1 MIIELQR
8 MESLEEKYHVELF
21 VEQTMGQSDKYYK
34 IVRHMFAKKP
44 TKVFLGNTLDEVE
57 DKLKMGW

>member
-21 VEQTMGQSDKYYK
+21 VEQMVGQLDKYYK
-34 IVRHMFAKKP
+34 VIRHVFAKKP
-44 TKVFLGNTLDEVE
+44 TMVFLGNTLDEVE
-57 DKLKMGW
+57 DKLKKGW